1 MERSVQF
8 TLPSRVY
15 FEKDYSYKM
24 GGKIA
29 QYGRRPL
36 LVNVKS
42 ENKNPEELSIVKN
55 GLTKHTEGAILYDDI
70 ESTPTIDQLDS
81 AIYFAKKS
89 HIDCVVAFGGIKT
102 FYTAKAVALLANN
115 SLFTTDLLNGRGVP
129 KIEALPLIT
138 IPVEPTM
145 GEELTHGFVIHDSK
159 NDQKMYYEDESLFPR
174 AVFYD
179 SKISQHLNSDDAAK
193 IGGAM
198 LVYAIES
205 ILAPQSNP
213 FTSTLI
219 LRAIDSIK
227 KNLPYFYQDPGNE
240 KTLENILWSSAMI
253 GASIISS
260 PVGVT
265 WAIAMA
271 LSSHSEISF
280 HHGLTL
286 MLPHVMEY
294 YLTMAPVA
302 FINVAKSLG
311 EDVKDISVIEAAIK
325 AVEGV
330 RRTFLEVNL
339 PTRLSEYNIEK
350 KELSNIARDAVGY
363 PHMENT
369 NRKLVKNEVESI
381 LLACY

>member
-1 MERSVQF
+1 
-8 TLPSRVY
+8 
-15 FEKDYSYKM
+15 M
-24 GGKIA
+24 GSKIA
-29 QYGRRPL
+29 HYGRRPL
-36 LVNVKS
+36 LINVKS
-42 ENKNPEELSIVKN
+42 ENKNPEELSIIKN
-55 GLTKHTEGAILYDDI
+55 GLQKHTEGLILYDDI
-70 ESTPTIDQLDS
+70 DDIPTVDQIDS
-81 AIYFAKKS
+81 AIYFSKKS
-89 HIDCVVAFGGIKT
+89 HVDSVVAFGGVKS
-102 FYTAKAVALLANN
+102 FFAAKAVALLANN
-115 SLFTTDLLNGRGVP
+115 SLFTTDLLLGNQSP
-129 KIEALPLIT
+129 KNNALPLIT

-145 GEELTHGFVIHDSK
+145 GEELTHGFVIQDQK
-159 NDQKMYYEDESLFPR
+159 NDRLVYYEHDTLFPV

-179 SKISQHLNSDDAAK
+179 TQIISYLNSDDAAK

-198 LVYAIES
+198 IVYAIES

-219 LRAIDSIK
+219 LKAIDSIK
-227 KNLPYFYQDPGNE
+227 KNLPVFYQEPDNE
-240 KTLENILWSSAMI
+240 KILENILWSSAMI

-271 LSSHSEISF
+271 LSLKSEISF

-294 YLTMAPVA
+294 YLTTAPVQ

-330 RRTFLEVNL
+330 RRLFLEVNL

-350 KELSNIARDAVGY
+350 KDLSDIAKDAVTFSQI
-363 PHMENT
+363 ENT
-369 NRKLVKNEVESI
+369 PRKLLKNEVESI
-381 LLACY
+381 LLACF